1 MNDSA
6 IRRVIFDYLEE
17 NAGKIRIFEESPI
30 KSSRCDFYTV
40 TDRLTGYEIKSDAD
54 SYARLAGQIKNYELF
69 FDENYLVVGRTHEA
83 SAKKKIPEHWG
94 LISISDEDE
103 GFVVSVIREASENP
117 KCKRKNQICKLW
129 NSEITAILRRNGLHI
144 YGGKS
149 KSFRADVMI
158 KSISDEKLRE
168 EICRELFER
177 DYNRE
182 ED

>member
-1 MNDSA
+1 MNDGA

-17 NAGKIRIFEESPI
+17 NTDKIRIFEESPI

-40 TDRLTGYEIKSDAD
+40 TDCLTGYEIKSDAD
-54 SYARLAGQIKNYELF
+54 SFERLAGQIKNYDLF
-69 FDENYLVVGRTHEA
+69 FDENYLVVGRTHEL
-83 SAKKKIPEHWG
+83 SAKKKIPEYWG

-103 GFVVSVIREASENP
+103 GFVVSIVRKASDNP
-117 KCKRKNQICKLW
+117 KRKRKNQISKLW
-129 NSEITAILRRNGLHI
+129 NSEITAILKRNGVHVHA
-144 YGGKS
+144 GKS

-158 KSISDEKLRE
+158 KNIDDGKLRE

-182 ED
+182 E